1 LYVAPARA
9 FGRHFQKWRTLY
21 LAHVIDEAV
30 DFFGQDARPNLCLK
44 NSQTGFES
52 VLLAV
57 EMSQLGNIVVFVHHM

>member
-1 LYVAPARA
+1 MMKLS
-9 FGRHFQKWRTLY
+9 
-21 LAHVIDEAV
+21 I
-30 DFFGQDARPNLCLK
+30 FFGQDALPNLCLK